1 MKLLA
6 RTLLIIGAVALVG
19 AIGVLSYGGFEVWK
33 QFIAL
38 SANRSMAFTNPVGLM
53 IGGAALALL
62 AGLLAGYA
70 LAMPRKPKQT
80 ATPATPSQPPATPS
94 QPPTT
99 YAADPTPPVDPTTL
113 R

>member
-6 RTLLIIGAVALVG
+6 RTLLIIGGVALAG

-70 LAMPRKPKQT
+70 LGVPRKPKQA
-80 ATPATPSQPPATPS
+80 ATPAAPGQPG
-94 QPPTT
+94 TT
-99 YAADPTPPVDPTTL
+99 YTPGPTPPADPSSL

>member
-6 RTLLIIGAVALVG
+6 RVLLITAGVCLVG
-19 AIGVLSYGGFEVWK
+19 AIGVLSYGGLEVWK

-53 IGGAALALL
+53 IGGAGLALL
-62 AGLLAGYA
+62 AGLLGGYA
-70 LAMPRKPKQT
+70 LGQPRKPKEI
-80 ATPATPSQPPATPS
+80 APPA
-94 QPPTT
+94 QPAEPE
-99 YAADPTPPVDPTTL
+99 L

>member
-6 RTLLIIGAVALVG
+6 RILLIVSGVALAG
-19 AIGVLSYGGFEVWK
+19 AIGVLAYGGFEVWK

-38 SANRSMAFTNPVGLM
+38 SANRSMAFTNPLGMM
-53 IGGAALALL
+53 IGGAGLALL

-70 LAMPRKPKQT
+70 LGQPRKPKEI
-80 ATPATPSQPPATPS
+80 A
-94 QPPTT
+94 PPTRP
-99 YAADPTPPVDPTTL
+99 ADPEL